1 MTGTLTTLT
10 TPRVCGGWPRPRLL
24 TLSRGR
30 SGRGADITSPGS
42 LTIHLQVMEDLQ
54 DQGGLRRRETQVLII
69 IIMDLLEEDGWRP
82 HPLLIMVRVLHQVT
96 DLLEVASEEARTG
109 PIPG

>member
-42 LTIHLQVMEDLQ
+42 LTILLQVMEVLQ
-54 DQGGLRRRETQVLII
+54 DRGELRRQEIRVLII
-69 IIMDLLEEDGWRP
+69 ITMDLLEEAGWRP
-82 HPLLIMVRVLHQVT
+82 HPLLIMVTVLHQVT
-96 DLLEVASEEARTG
+96 DLLEAASEEARTG
-109 PIPG
+109 QIPG